1 MVTMGP
7 PQGVRPGDILEVL
20 HAFGGRGEDELIMS
34 PRDKIELVEL
44 DEGFG
49 DAWYLG
55 KNLRTG
61 QTGLFPA
68 SMRLPYPLTQP
79 PPTIHRANT
88 SDKTLPKLPQKRHS
102 RSRQYL

>member
-1 MVTMGP
+1 
-7 PQGVRPGDILEVL
+7 
-20 HAFGGRGEDELIMS
+20 MS

-55 KNLRTG
+55 RNLRTG

-68 SMRLPYPLTQP
+68 SMRAVP
-79 PPTIHRANT
+79 
-88 SDKTLPKLPQKRHS
+88 
-102 RSRQYL
+102 